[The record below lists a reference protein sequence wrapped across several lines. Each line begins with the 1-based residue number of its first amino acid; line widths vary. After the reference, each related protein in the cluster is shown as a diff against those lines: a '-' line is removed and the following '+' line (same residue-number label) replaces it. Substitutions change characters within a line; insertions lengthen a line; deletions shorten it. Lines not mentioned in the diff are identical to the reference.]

1 MTTTHTVPAGTT
13 LGKSYERG
21 QQIDLGYPGGP
32 ENWVDVR
39 RMSDFKPTPT
49 PITKPAQTYDDLG
62 SPNESKT
69 GESVATSFSVLG
81 NRSATTGKYLP
92 EVQKLVDATRPS
104 AKGEDAVVRMRYF
117 HKPEIGTPDPDEA
130 FEYLATVAYAP
141 QNVGAEGDVERL
153 DFTLTGQGPRIE
165 ITNPFAGWGA
175 VAPKA
180 ASAAPS
186 GAAAG
191 ELVRITGSG
200 FVGATGVK
208 FGATNAGDFEV
219 LGGSTIVAIVPAG
232 TAGSA
237 AITVTTPG
245 GTSPALPYTRGA

>member
-13 LGKSYERG
+13 LGKSYEYGVR
-21 QQIDLGYPGGP
+21 IDLGYPSGAA
-32 ENWVDVR
+32 NFADVR
-39 RMSDFKPTPT
+39 RMSDFQPTPT
-49 PITKPAQTYDDLG
+49 PITQDAQTYDDLG
-62 SPNESKT
+62 SPNASKT
-69 GESVATSFSVLG
+69 GESIVAAFSVLG

-104 AKGEDAVVRMRYF
+104 AKGEAAVVRAQYF
-117 HKPEIGTPDPDEA
+117 HKPETGAPDPDDAYE
-130 FEYLATVAYAP
+130 FLATVAYTR
-141 QNVGAEGDVERL
+141 QNTGADGAVERL
-153 DFTLTGQGPRIE
+153 NFTLTGQGPRTE
-165 ITNPFAGWGA
+165 IANPFAGWDA

-180 ASAAPS
+180 AGASPS

-191 ELVRITGSG
+191 ELVTITGSG

-208 FGATNAGDFEV
+208 FGAANAGDFEV

-232 TAGSA
+232 SAGSA

-245 GTSPALPYTRGA
+245 GTSPALAYTRGA

>member
-13 LGKSYERG
+13 LGKSYEYG
-21 QQIDLGYPGGP
+21 QRIDLGYPGGQ

-39 RMSDFKPTPT
+39 RMSDFQATPT
-49 PITKPAQTYDDLG
+49 PITQDAQTYDDLG
-62 SPNESKT
+62 SPNASKT
-69 GESVATSFSVLG
+69 GEAVATAFSVLG

-92 EVQKLVDATRPS
+92 EVQKLVDAQRPS
-104 AKGEDAVVRMRYF
+104 AKGELAVVRMQYF
-117 HKPEIGTPDPDEA
+117 HKPETGTPDPDDA
-130 FEYLATVAYAP
+130 YEYLATVAYTRQDVSAA
-141 QNVGAEGDVERL
+141 GAVERL
-153 DFTLTGQGPRIE
+153 NFSLTGQGPRIE
-165 ITNPFAGWGA
+165 ILNPFAGWDV

-180 ASAAPS
+180 ANASPS

-191 ELVRITGSG
+191 ELVRITGAG
-200 FVGATGVK
+200 FLGATGVK
-208 FGATNAGDFEV
+208 FGAANAGDFEV

-232 TAGSA
+232 SAGSA